1 MIKIEKLSKTYQDD
15 QLVLDDINLVINDH
29 EFVVIQGPSGIG
41 KTTLI
46 RMIAGLEPITN
57 GRILIDNVDVT
68 NTKPNENKIAMI
80 FQTNA
85 LFPNLSVYENVA
97 LGLDLLMPKDMIEQK
112 VNDTLKLLEI
122 DTLIK
127 RKPYQLSLGQQQR
140 VALGRAMVRDAKIF
154 LMDEPLA
161 NLDRKLRNEMCELIL
176 MIHNK
181 LKATTLYITHDEQE
195 AQKLA
200 DRIVV
205 IQQNKISA
213 IIDNQNK

>member
-15 QLVLDDINLVINDH
+15 QLVLDDINLTINDH

-57 GRILIDNVDVT
+57 GRILIDNVDVIK
-68 NTKPNENKIAMI
+68 TKPNENKIAMI

-85 LFPNLSVYENVA
+85 LFPNLNVYENVA

-112 VNDTLKLLEI
+112 VKETLMLLEI

-127 RKPYQLSLGQQQR
+127 RKPHQLSLGQQQR

-200 DRIVV
+200 DRIVI

>member
-68 NTKPNENKIAMI
+68 KTKPNENKIAMI